1 MAARKLPRRFNTLP
15 LQTALSG
22 RSGDLSDIAVEL
34 GYDPT
39 YAKKV
44 MRGQRPTQRFA
55 RDVARY
61 LGWSVSEL
69 FGVADD
75 QPVTMPNA
83 DEDELADAPGD
94 RRQQESPTS
103 HSRGRCRCD
112 QRRSRVD
119 GGLSR

>member
-15 LQTALSG
+15 LQSALHGQSDALQ
-22 RSGDLSDIAVEL
+22 DLAVEL
-34 GYDPT
+34 GYDPA

-55 RDVARY
+55 RDVARH

-83 DEDELADAPGD
+83 DEDEITDAPGD
-94 RRQQESPTS
+94 RRHLESPTS
-103 HSRGRCRCD
+103 QSRGRCLCD

-119 GGLSR
+119 GGSR